1 MGDTWRFVI
10 EVLAIVSFAISG
22 AMVALKEKMD
32 PFGVSMLGLCTA
44 VGGGILRDLLLG
56 ITPPYIF
63 TQPLYAVI
71 AIAVSLIVFLP
82 RVRHM
87 LLRSPRAYDVTM
99 LITDSLGLGLFTVV
113 GVKTVMT
120 TVGQPHILGTIFLG
134 MLTATGGGVLRD
146 ILAGHSPYIFSKHF
160 YALPSLA
167 GAVVCTLLW
176 NVWGEGPVTITA
188 TALVVLLRFLA
199 ARYHWNLPQAS
210 DEEDIR

>member
-1 MGDTWRFVI
+1 MEDAWRFAV
-10 EVLAIVSFAISG
+10 EVLAIVSFSISG
-22 AMVALKEKMD
+22 AMVGLKEKMD
-32 PFGVSMLGLCTA
+32 PFGVTILGLATA
-44 VGGGILRDLLLG
+44 VGGGILRDLILG

-71 AIAVSLIVFLP
+71 AVAVSLVVFLP
-82 RVRHM
+82 RVRHL
-87 LLRSPRAYDVTM
+87 LLRSKKAYDLTM
-99 LITDSLGLGLFTVV
+99 LISDSLGLGLFTVV
-113 GVKTVMT
+113 GVKTVFT
-120 TVGQPHILGTIFLG
+120 TVDQPHILGTIFLG

-167 GAVVCTLLW
+167 GAAVCTLLW
-176 NVWGEGPVTITA
+176 KAWGEGTVTIVSTV
-188 TALVVLLRFLA
+188 LVVTLRFLA